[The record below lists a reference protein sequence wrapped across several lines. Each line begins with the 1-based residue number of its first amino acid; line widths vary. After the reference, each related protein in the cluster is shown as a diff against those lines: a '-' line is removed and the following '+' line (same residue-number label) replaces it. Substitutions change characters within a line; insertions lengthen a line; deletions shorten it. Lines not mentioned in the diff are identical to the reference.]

1 MEHLNDNFFE
11 DDELELDIDYK
22 ELEKIDNLRKSDA
35 KVAKRFRF
43 HVGMRN
49 IKTAIAAT
57 LCAFIYAFFERNPTF
72 ACIGAIFGMG
82 SDFKDSKRSGG
93 NRLFGTIIGGLI
105 GMVLFYIYIQY
116 YPEPTSNFRFML
128 FELLFV
134 GIIILVLVCQ
144 LLVIPGAIQP
154 AGVVLCIILFN
165 TPVDA
170 YITYPLNR
178 IFDTAIGVIIG
189 IAVNMLLS
197 RERIAKVKK
206 FFTNKK
212 INRKEH

>member
-197 RERIAKVKK
+197 RERIAKIKK